1 MSYHVISREEALAKL
16 THLARSSSRVR
27 CIFSDGDHSIFG
39 AITGTVA
46 APSDSQFRVA
56 SESDAIMVSLSS
68 AVKFEVSD
76 LLGESLPRKFAF
88 MAETSSG
95 RFASCVMISFSS
107 GGDCFLGELWSESD
121 FIADS

>member
-1 MSYHVISREEALAKL
+1 MSYDVISREDAVAKL
-16 THLARSSSRVR
+16 VHLAGASSRVT
-27 CIFSDGDHSIFG
+27 CIFSDGDHCIFG
-39 AITGTVA
+39 KVTGIVA

-56 SESDAIMVSLSS
+56 SGSDAVTFSLSS

-95 RFASCVMISFSS
+95 RFSSCMMISFSS
-107 GGDCFLGELWSESD
+107 GADCFLGELWSESD